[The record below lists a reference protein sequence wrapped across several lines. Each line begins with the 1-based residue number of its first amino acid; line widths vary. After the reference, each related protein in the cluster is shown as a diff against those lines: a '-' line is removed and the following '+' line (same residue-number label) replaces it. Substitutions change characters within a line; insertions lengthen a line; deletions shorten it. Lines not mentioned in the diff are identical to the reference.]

1 MIKFYCMP
9 NNCMNHMF
17 QTVMSW
23 SSVSWPSS
31 LFVYL

>member
-1 MIKFYCMP
+1 
-9 NNCMNHMF
+9 MNHMF